1 MRNRLNISP
10 KNILLLLAGGALAAA
25 VLGSALL
32 LAARLWPSFQ
42 ARTAKREATAVM
54 VKEAKAL
61 GLTYETVVAAPAQAM
76 GKPALWCLRRSGA
89 DEALYKG
96 QEKNRLRI
104 TNPAAMYNYSGSSHQ
119 ACVDTVVTIQNI
131 TASEYLGARGLRLEV
146 TFVDYY

>member
-1 MRNRLNISP
+1 MRKRLNINP
-10 KNILLLLAGGALAAA
+10 KNILLLLAGGVLGAA

-42 ARTAKREATAVM
+42 ARMAKRAATAVL
-54 VKEAKAL
+54 VKEAKEL
-61 GLTYETVVAAPAQAM
+61 GLTYEAVVAAPAQAL

-89 DEALYKG
+89 DEAFYKG
-96 QEKNRLRI
+96 QEKTRLRI

-131 TASEYLGARGLRLEV
+131 TAAEYLGARGLRLEV